1 MEGPTASVGTSGQ
14 IRSLGASLGLTV
26 AGFITAILT
35 VLIGVSVLAL
45 VGIDISQLPVL
56 GTGVSI
62 VLQGAGFGI
71 AVLLFMKVT
80 DNWALIGA
88 RIPSWRDLGWMAG
101 GLVGLMAGYAAIAI
115 VVSLIGVQTAEN
127 GIVTAGQQNP
137 ELVPLLIPLAILVV
151 GPSEELLFR
160 GAIQGLLRR
169 SFSAAP
175 AILIASVL
183 FGTAHVFALLGGGL
197 EGILVYISVTIVLGA
212 ILGIIY
218 EYTNNIVVPSLVHG
232 IYNAILFTALYVQVA

>member
-1 MEGPTASVGTSGQ
+1 VAS
-14 IRSLGASLGLTV
+14 
-26 AGFITAILT
+26 FITAILT

-115 VVSLIGVQTAEN
+115 VVSLIGVETAEN